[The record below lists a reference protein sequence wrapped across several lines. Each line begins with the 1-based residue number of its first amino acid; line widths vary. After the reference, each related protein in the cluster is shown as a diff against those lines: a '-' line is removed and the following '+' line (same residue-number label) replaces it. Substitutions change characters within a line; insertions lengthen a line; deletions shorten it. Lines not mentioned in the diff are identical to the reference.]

1 MLEFGVVGCLS
12 DVHGG
17 ASMMTASVLA
27 RCAGSCRDER
37 KINSA
42 G

>member
-1 MLEFGVVGCLS
+1 MLEFCFVGCLS
-12 DVHGG
+12 DVHSG
-17 ASMMTASVLA
+17 ASMRTASVLA